1 MRLFIFICLTL
12 IAQTFGY
19 SGIFKK
25 KFEECLPLSIFSSI
39 LVLYV
44 AGLFAQLRMGVV
56 IAIGI
61 SYVLFLAGLTK
72 SLIKKEM
79 KEYVVN
85 IFSVGF
91 VI

>member
-44 AGLFAQLRMGVV
+44 AGLWIQRYL
-56 IAIGI
+56 
-61 SYVLFLAGLTK
+61 
-72 SLIKKEM
+72 
-79 KEYVVN
+79 
-85 IFSVGF
+85 
-91 VI
+91 